1 MLKVNINGVEF
12 KNPVIAA
19 SGTFG
24 FGAEY
29 NNFYD
34 VGILGGIS
42 SKGLTLN
49 PKEGNDGIRVYET
62 PSGMMNSVG
71 LQNPGIDKFISEEL
85 PRMKTL
91 GTNIIANVGGG
102 CMEDYEEAI
111 EKLRGTDIDMIELNI
126 SCPNVK
132 SGGMAFGIKSNVAYD
147 VVSKIKKI
155 ADKPL
160 MVKLSPNAEDIVR
173 MAISC
178 EEAGADSISLINTLK
193 GFAIDPYKR
202 KPVFNNMYAGV
213 SGPAVKPIA
222 LRMVHEV
229 SKAVNIPV
237 IGLGGISN
245 GQDAIEFM
253 MAGASAI
260 QIGTINFI
268 NPMAGKEIINEM
280 EAFCISQG
288 IKDINE
294 IVGCIR

>member
-24 FGAEY
+24 FGGEY
-29 NNFYD
+29 NDFYD

-49 PKEGNDGIRVYET
+49 PKDGNEGIRVYET

-71 LQNPGIDKFISEEL
+71 LQNPGIDRFISEEL

-111 EKLRGTDIDMIELNI
+111 ERLVGTDIDMIELNI

-155 ADKPL
+155 VDKPL

-173 MAISC
+173 MAVSC

-202 KPVFNNMYAGV
+202 KPIFNNGYAGL

-237 IGLGGISN
+237 IGLGGISS
-245 GQDAIEFM
+245 GVDAIEFM
-253 MAGASAI
+253 MAGATAI
-260 QIGTINFI
+260 QIGTVNFA
-268 NPMAGKEIINEM
+268 NPMAGKEIIEEM
-280 EAFCISQG
+280 EAFLKSQG

-294 IVGCIR
+294 IIGCIK

>member
-34 VGILGGIS
+34 VGMLGGIS

-49 PKEGNDGIRVYET
+49 VKEGNEGIRVFET

-71 LQNPGIDKFISEEL
+71 LQNPGIEGFIKNEL
-85 PRMKTL
+85 PKMQEL
-91 GTNIIANVGGG
+91 NTNILANVGGG
-102 CMEDYEEAI
+102 CFEDYAEAI
-111 EKLRGTDIDMIELNI
+111 EKLNNTEVNIIELNI

-132 SGGMAFGIKSNVAYD
+132 CGGMAYGIKSEVAYEF
-147 VVSKIKKI
+147 VKEIKKI
-155 ADKPL
+155 CKRPL
-160 MVKLSPNAEDIVR
+160 MVKLSPNAENIVE
-173 MAISC
+173 MATKC
-178 EEAGADSISLINTLK
+178 EEAGADSLSLINTLK
-193 GFAIDPYKR
+193 GLAIDPYKR
-202 KPVFNNMYAGV
+202 KPIFNNVYAGL
-213 SGPAVKPIA
+213 SGPAVKPVA

-229 SKAVNIPV
+229 SKAVSIPV

-245 GQDAIEFM
+245 GIDAIEFM
-253 MAGASAI
+253 MAGARAV
-260 QIGTINFI
+260 QIGTINFV
-268 NPMAGKEIINEM
+268 NPMAGKEIIEEM
-280 EAFCISQG
+280 EAFCKEQG

-294 IVGCIR
+294 IVGVI

>member
-34 VGILGGIS
+34 VGMLGGIS

-49 PKEGNDGIRVYET
+49 VKEGNEGIRVFET
-62 PSGMMNSVG
+62 SSGMMNSVG
-71 LQNPGIDKFISEEL
+71 LQNPGIEGFIKNEL
-85 PRMKTL
+85 PEMQKL
-91 GTNIIANVGGG
+91 NTNILANVGGG
-102 CMEDYEEAI
+102 CFEDYAEAI
-111 EKLRGTDIDMIELNI
+111 EKLNDTEVNMIELNI

-132 SGGMAFGIKSNVAYD
+132 CGGMAYGIKSQVAYEF
-147 VVSKIKKI
+147 VKEIKKI
-155 ADKPL
+155 CKKPL
-160 MVKLSPNAEDIVR
+160 MVKLSPNAENIVE
-173 MAISC
+173 MAAKC
-178 EEAGADSISLINTLK
+178 EEAGADSLSLINTLK
-193 GFAIDPYKR
+193 GLAIDPYKR
-202 KPVFNNMYAGV
+202 KPIFNNVYAGL
-213 SGPAVKPIA
+213 SGPAVKPVA

-229 SKAVNIPV
+229 SKAVSIPV

-245 GQDAIEFM
+245 GIDAIEFM

-260 QIGTINFI
+260 QIGTINFV
-268 NPMAGKEIINEM
+268 NPMAGKEIIEEM
-280 EAFCISQG
+280 EAFCKEQS

-294 IVGCIR
+294 IVGVI